1 MLLANPVDSRDGL
14 ELDGRVDQGLAE
26 EDVACV
32 DEVEAAGVC
41 SGVQEEDLDGG
52 VFFEAEDGA
61 AVVDR
66 GVANAEAV
74 ESPG

>member
-26 EDVACV
+26 EDVARV

-52 VFFEAEDGA
+52 VFFKADGA
-61 AVVDR
+61 AVAVD
-66 GVANAEAV
+66 GGETNAEAL
-74 ESPG
+74 EGPS